1 MKNNFFIIFF
11 LFSFSTGSI
20 AKDLLI
26 QAKNIQI
33 DKDTQTTIFEDE
45 VNIVVENDG
54 RITSDFAEYN
64 KKIGLIK
71 IKGRVKAIDDKNNV
85 VETEYGEYSEEKK
98 IFKSLGNTKI
108 VTSKGYI
115 IEGRNII
122 LNNYDNSIKSEE
134 PATILDLEKNKIS
147 LSNFEYQTITS
158 IFKSIGDITIQDKLN
173 NEYSFSQIYIDT
185 KKKEILGT
193 DIKAF
198 FNNEDFKIYKNN
210 KPRIFSNSFKSGNNK
225 STFRKSIY
233 TICDYRKNDK
243 CPPWTIQSSKILHDR
258 KKKTVYLDNAIVKV
272 YDIPIFYFPKLAH
285 PDPSVDRRSGF
296 LPPSFTNSK
305 NLGFGTTIP
314 YFFAVDV
321 DKNFTINNK
330 VFIDENPLFSGQ
342 YHQVFRNAEF
352 FADFGYTAGY
362 KNTTSTKKKGEKSHL
377 FSKFIKNFKGKNN
390 SDNRLDISLN
400 ELSND
405 KYLKLYKIDSDIVD
419 YNTDTLENYI
429 DFTHEKDDIF
439 FALNASVYENL
450 KDDYNDKYEYILP
463 EISLDKNLFLDE
475 KYGSLNLETNLKFH
489 NYDTNITENFFVNNF
504 NWISKDFTLGNGF
517 KNNFISEIKNI
528 NYETKNIDTYKD
540 QKTSELHGAFGFL
553 SELNL
558 LKNNGFSEHLLT
570 PKLLLKYSPGS
581 MRKETDG
588 SRLDPDKAFELNRL
602 DVDENNNYETGISA
616 TIGAEYNIKSKFQE
630 FDFSVAQIINEK
642 ENKKMHSK
650 TGLDE
655 KLSDLV
661 GSANIKLS
669 KNFNINYN
677 FALDQ
682 NYSDLNYNEIGTQM
696 NFGNTNIDLNYL
708 QENKHIGD
716 QNYLLSKININNDS
730 SLVSFKAKRNL
741 VTNSSEFYNLS
752 YEYINDCLRAG
763 LVYRREFYNDSE
775 LEPENSLMFK
785 ITLSPF
791 GSIDSPSFSQ

>member
-115 IEGRNII
+115 IEGSNII

-258 KKKTVYLDNAIVKV
+258 KKKQ
-272 YDIPIFYFPKLAH
+272 
-285 PDPSVDRRSGF
+285 
-296 LPPSFTNSK
+296 FT
-305 NLGFGTTIP
+305 
-314 YFFAVDV
+314 
-321 DKNFTINNK
+321 
-330 VFIDENPLFSGQ
+330 
-342 YHQVFRNAEF
+342 
-352 FADFGYTAGY
+352 
-362 KNTTSTKKKGEKSHL
+362 
-377 FSKFIKNFKGKNN
+377 
-390 SDNRLDISLN
+390 
-400 ELSND
+400 
-405 KYLKLYKIDSDIVD
+405 
-419 YNTDTLENYI
+419 
-429 DFTHEKDDIF
+429 
-439 FALNASVYENL
+439 
-450 KDDYNDKYEYILP
+450 
-463 EISLDKNLFLDE
+463 
-475 KYGSLNLETNLKFH
+475 
-489 NYDTNITENFFVNNF
+489 
-504 NWISKDFTLGNGF
+504 
-517 KNNFISEIKNI
+517 
-528 NYETKNIDTYKD
+528 
-540 QKTSELHGAFGFL
+540 
-553 SELNL
+553 
-558 LKNNGFSEHLLT
+558 
-570 PKLLLKYSPGS
+570 
-581 MRKETDG
+581 
-588 SRLDPDKAFELNRL
+588 
-602 DVDENNNYETGISA
+602 
-616 TIGAEYNIKSKFQE
+616 
-630 FDFSVAQIINEK
+630 
-642 ENKKMHSK
+642 
-650 TGLDE
+650 
-655 KLSDLV
+655 
-661 GSANIKLS
+661 
-669 KNFNINYN
+669 
-677 FALDQ
+677 
-682 NYSDLNYNEIGTQM
+682 
-696 NFGNTNIDLNYL
+696 
-708 QENKHIGD
+708 
-716 QNYLLSKININNDS
+716 
-730 SLVSFKAKRNL
+730 
-741 VTNSSEFYNLS
+741 
-752 YEYINDCLRAG
+752 
-763 LVYRREFYNDSE
+763 
-775 LEPENSLMFK
+775 
-785 ITLSPF
+785 
-791 GSIDSPSFSQ
+791 